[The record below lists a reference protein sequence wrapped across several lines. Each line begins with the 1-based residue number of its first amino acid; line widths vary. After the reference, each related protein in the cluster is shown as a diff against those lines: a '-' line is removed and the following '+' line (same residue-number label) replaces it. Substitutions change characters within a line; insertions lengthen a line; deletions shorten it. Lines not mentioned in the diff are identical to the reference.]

1 MQSDQR
7 PFDGLRVIDC
17 ASFIAAPAAA
27 TILSDFGADVIK
39 IEPPEGD
46 AYRELYRLPGGP
58 VSERNYPWELDSRNK
73 RSVAVDLKQ
82 PDGLAILYRLIA
94 AADVFITN
102 YPLPVRRRLKLDY
115 EAISPLNARLIYASF
130 TAYGEHGPE
139 ADKTGFD
146 ATAWWARSGL
156 MDLVRADADATPARS
171 VAGMGDHPSASA
183 LFGAIATALYR
194 RERTGRGGMVSS
206 SLLSNGLWA
215 NGFLVQGQLSGA
227 KFVPRPPRTEAPNP
241 LTNIYRCRDNRW
253 LSLAVLNDA
262 RQFEPL
268 LKALDF
274 SALSQD
280 ERFTTALARGVYHRE
295 LIALFD
301 ARFSERDLADWRAR
315 LDAAGITFGVI
326 GTLADVDNDE
336 QMRASGALVPFA
348 DGSGLTVA
356 SPLELDGASKRAP
369 GPAPGLGEHNEV
381 VLREVGY
388 SEAQI
393 RDLQARGV
401 LFCSRSSGPIGTR
414 SD

>member
-1 MQSDQR
+1 MHADQQA
-7 PFDGLRVIDC
+7 FEGLKVIDC

-46 AYRELYRLPGGP
+46 AYRELYRFPGLPA
-58 VSERNYPWELDSRNK
+58 SERNYPWELDSRNK
-73 RSVAVDLKQ
+73 RSVALDLKQ

-94 AADVFITN
+94 SADVFITN

-115 EAISPLNARLIYASF
+115 DSIAPLNKRLIYGSF

-146 ATAWWARSGL
+146 ATAWWARTGL
-156 MDLVRADADATPARS
+156 MDLVRADANSAPARS
-171 VAGMGDHPSASA
+171 VAGMGDHPSACA

-206 SLLSNGLWA
+206 SLMSNGLWA
-215 NGFLVQGQLSGA
+215 NGFFVQGHLSGA
-227 KFVPRPPRTEAPNP
+227 TIVPRRPRTEAPNP

-253 LSLAVLNDA
+253 LSLVVLNEA
-262 RQFEPL
+262 RQFEPFL
-268 LKALDF
+268 NALGCAD
-274 SALSQD
+274 LSHD
-280 ERFTTALARGVYHRE
+280 ERFATAQERGVHNQE
-295 LIALFD
+295 LIAHFD
-301 ARFSERDLADWRAR
+301 ARFAERDLADWRVR

-326 GTLADVDNDE
+326 GTLSDIDDDE
-336 QMRASGALVPFA
+336 QMRAGGALVPFA

-356 SPLELDGASKRAP
+356 SPLEVDGAGKRAP
-369 GPAPGLGEHNEV
+369 GAAPRLGEHSEV
-381 VLREVGY
+381 VLREAGY

-393 RDLQARGV
+393 RDLLERGV
-401 LFCSRSSGPIGTR
+401 LIGSR
-414 SD
+414 